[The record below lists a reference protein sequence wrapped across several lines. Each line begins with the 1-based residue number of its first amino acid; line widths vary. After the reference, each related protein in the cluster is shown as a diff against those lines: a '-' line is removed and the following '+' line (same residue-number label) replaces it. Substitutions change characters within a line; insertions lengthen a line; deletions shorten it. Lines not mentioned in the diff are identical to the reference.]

1 MPSFDPVELLQ
12 LSRDVAGRAYAPY
25 SKFRVGAVVVD
36 ENGESYAGVNVENAA
51 YGSGQCAEASAI
63 GGAIS
68 AGAGRIKAIA
78 ISSPNA
84 APCWPC
90 GNCRQILRE
99 FDVET
104 VIVEGADGSA
114 LELPLKDLLPNSFGP
129 EDLKGA
135 GAKEQ

>member
-1 MPSFDPVELLQ
+1 MPSFDADELLQ
-12 LSRDVAGRAYAPY
+12 QSRDVAERAYAPY
-25 SKFRVGAVVVD
+25 SRFRVGAVVVD

-63 GGAIS
+63 GRAIS
-68 AGAGRIKAIA
+68 AGAARIKAIA
-78 ISSPNA
+78 VSSPNA

-104 VIVEGADGSA
+104 VIVENADGSA
-114 LELPLKDLLPNSFGP
+114 LVLPLGDLLPNSFGP
-129 EDLKGA
+129 EDLEGA
-135 GAKEQ
+135 GTGQQ